1 MGNQRA
7 AAGLNQSA
15 RSRPVRPRSSEH
27 RRTRGWFI
35 ATALLTLC
43 VSCSS
48 GGTPWLHAVA
58 GAFHPPDLAQDVA
71 AGQAIIAGFDPYA
84 VNFAAW
90 HARVMGVPP
99 EQGYPYLPHPPFA
112 LLVTL
117 PFAYASFISAAA
129 VWFAISI
136 ALLGAL
142 AFLLAEIAADAVGAD
157 RRPTTSTVLTFFG
170 LLLAWPP
177 VLYNLEK
184 GQFSIL
190 LAVL

>member
-1 MGNQRA
+1 MRVSTGRP
-7 AAGLNQSA
+7 SA
-15 RSRPVRPRSSEH
+15 PPSEITFSRPLRPRSPEH
-27 RRTRGWFI
+27 RRARGWFI

-48 GGTPWLHAVA
+48 GGIPWLHAVA

-71 AGQAIIAGFDPYA
+71 AGQAIVAGFDPYA

-99 EQGYPYLPHPPFA
+99 EQGYPHLPHPPFA

-117 PFAYASFISAAA
+117 PFAYASFISAAT

-142 AFLLAEIAADAVGAD
+142 ASSSLRLLQTPLARTDAQ
-157 RRPTTSTVLTFFG
+157 RPI
-170 LLLAWPP
+170 PC
-177 VLYNLEK
+177 
-184 GQFSIL
+184 
-190 LAVL
+190 